1 MQEQGIKQGI
11 ETISLNIEGMNSSH
25 EVSLIK
31 KKLDSL
37 AGIESYDVD
46 TVSKQINVF
55 YDPAQV
61 TVQDIIRSIPETGM
75 NASLVQGRLM
85 VPSHQS
91 VSRVTSSFTKY
102 LSLGERPVNF
112 PV

>member
-1 MQEQGIKQGI
+1 MDNIM
-11 ETISLNIEGMNSSH
+11 ETIGLNIEGMNSSH

-75 NASLVQGRLM
+75 NASLVQVRKE
-85 VPSHQS
+85 
-91 VSRVTSSFTKY
+91 RSSWWREKQQLALYGCGLITLIGFAAQ
-102 LSLGERPVNF
+102 V
-112 PV
+112 